1 MASSKPSNTPKVSVL
16 IATFNREHFIVE
28 TIESVKKQTFTD
40 WEMIIVDDASTDN
53 TERVVK
59 DFIGGDSRIKYFKNK
74 INLGISKSRNRGL
87 SFATGTYVAPLDSD
101 DIWLDENKLA
111 KQVEFLDANP
121 DYALI
126 GGGIMYIDKDSKPIR
141 KTLYPIYDSVIRNII
156 LQYNPF
162 PHSTVMF
169 RRSVALEVGSYGEEY
184 KTCED
189 YDLWMKIGMKYKFT
203 NMPKVL
209 AGYRVHGGNITRNK
223 RLSVAATVLEIVK
236 KYNKYYKRPYVGLI
250 KAYTRVL
257 LAYFRG

>member
-1 MASSKPSNTPKVSVL
+1 MAQQPIPKVSII
-16 IATFNREHFIVE
+16 IATFNREDFIVE
-28 TIESVKKQTFTD
+28 TIESVKKQTLTN
-40 WEMIIVDDASTDN
+40 WEMIIIDDASTDN

-59 DFIGGDSRIKYFKNK
+59 KFIGGDSRIKYFKNAT
-74 INLGISKSRNRGL
+74 NLGISKSRNRGL
-87 SFATGTYVAPLDSD
+87 SLATGTYIAPLDSD
-101 DIWLDENKLA
+101 DIWLDIDKLK
-111 KQVEFLDANP
+111 KQVEFLDMNP

-156 LQYNPF
+156 LQFNPF

-169 RRSVALEVGSYGEEY
+169 RKEVALKVGGYGEEY

-189 YDLWMKIGMKYKFT
+189 YDLWMKIGIKNKFT
-203 NMPKVL
+203 NIPKVL

-236 KYNKYYKRPYVGLI
+236 KYKKYYKRPYVGLT
-250 KAYTRVL
+250 KAYMRVL